1 MLRYRR
7 ADLNT
12 ASGLRLMKSMWR
24 ERQPWRGL
32 AQAIMDARLRT
43 RLRVLLPIVE
53 NVVSAVHRW
62 RSSAHQRADR

>member
-1 MLRYRR
+1 M
-7 ADLNT
+7 
-12 ASGLRLMKSMWR
+12 
-24 ERQPWRGL
+24 RGL

-62 RSSAHQRADR
+62 GSSAHQRADL

>member
-1 MLRYRR
+1 V
-7 ADLNT
+7 AGAAT
-12 ASGLRLMKSMWR
+12 V
-24 ERQPWRGL
+24 RGL

-62 RSSAHQRADR
+62 GSSAHQRADL